1 MFPAFDQLEPAPVTV
16 TVGPPARLPMAPKL
30 SADAPP
36 PWIVSTPVPPRPTT
50 RFRANASGVVIS
62 VELGVTVS
70 MFASIVCLGKPP
82 IQLPLR
88 NQFEVNCPVQSVG
101 LRACRNR
108 GRCEKRDRHK
118 GRRRTKLP
126 SPPRQQRA
134 PRGRRASVR
143 QYMPPIHTGPL
154 LRVVRL
160 HDRNVIALRA
170 VETRHQ

>member
-16 TVGPPARLPMAPKL
+16 TVPRPPARLPMAPKL
-30 SADAPP
+30 SAKAPP
-36 PWIVSTPVPPRPTT
+36 PWIVSIPVPPWPTV

-88 NQFEVNCPVQSVG
+88 NQSEENCSGPVGG

-108 GRCEKRDRHK
+108 RRCEKRDRRK
-118 GRRRTKLP
+118 GSRRTKLP
-126 SPPRQQRA
+126 SPPRQHRA
-134 PRGRRASVR
+134 PHGRRASVR
-143 QYMPPIHTGPL
+143 PYMPPIHTNPL
-154 LRVVRL
+154 FGSSPL
-160 HDRNVIALRA
+160 A
-170 VETRHQ
+170 